1 MAPLRTWWPWAL
13 VVLIVLGA
21 AAIRLRLLDVPLDRD
36 EGEYAYIGR
45 LILDG
50 VPPYERAY
58 NMKMPGIY
66 VLYAAAFAAFG
77 ATTAAVHLALLVANA
92 LATMLVFVLAR
103 RWFAAPGAVGAAA
116 IFAVASLN
124 PELHGLGGYAEPF
137 VLLAALAGAIA
148 LLAAVESGRALALAV
163 AGVLF
168 GVGFVIKQSGGFLLA
183 FPLAVLA
190 VELARGRLSRSR
202 AVRDAALVVA
212 GALLPFA
219 FVCLW
224 LAAAGTFGAF
234 WFWTF
239 RYAAQYATLQSA
251 AAALRMFGST
261 VGYALPAAWPVLLLA
276 LAGLVAPAR
285 DIGDRRARGLLAL
298 LLASS
303 FIAASAGL
311 YFRQQYFLL
320 LLPACALLAARG
332 AFAVARLVPGAGA
345 STAAGVTL
353 IAAVAVWPLVHDAT
367 ILFRAA
373 PNVVSRAIYGRN
385 PFVESVEIARYIRE
399 RSGPGD
405 RVAVIGSE
413 PQIYF
418 YAGRPAATGYI
429 YMYPLMEPQPYASA
443 MQRDMIRELE
453 AARPTYLVF
462 VNLRA
467 SWLATP
473 ASDGTLARWF
483 DRYWR
488 DFDRVG
494 VADIVSRDV
503 TRYVWD
509 DAARDYTPQSAVWLA
524 VFRRKD

>member
-1 MAPLRTWWPWAL
+1 MLAS
-13 VVLIVLGA
+13 

-66 VLYAAAFAAFG
+66 VIYAAALAAFG
-77 ATTAAVHLALLVANA
+77 ATAAGAHLGLLVANA
-92 LATMLVFVLAR
+92 LGTVLVFLLAR
-103 RWFAAPGAVGAAA
+103 RWFDLVVAVGAAA
-116 IFAVASLN
+116 IFAAASLN
-124 PELHGLGGYAEPF
+124 PELHGLGAYAEHFMLPA
-137 VLLAALAGAIA
+137 VLGGALVLCAAL
-148 LLAAVESGRALALAV
+148 ESGRPVGFAT
-163 AGVLF
+163 AGLLF
-168 GVGFVIKQSGGFLLA
+168 GLAFVIKQSGGFLIA
-183 FPLAVLA
+183 FPLTVIALEA
-190 VELARGRLSRSR
+190 LRGRRAWSR
-202 AVRDAALVVA
+202 AVRAAALVAA
-212 GALLPFA
+212 GAVTPFA
-219 FVCLW
+219 VVCLW
-224 LAAAGTFGAF
+224 LSLAGTFPAF

-239 RYAAQYATLQSA
+239 RYAAEYATLQSA
-251 AAALRMFGST
+251 GAAARMFGST
-261 VGYALPAAWPVLLLA
+261 VGYALPAAWPIVLLA

-285 DIGDRRARGLLAL
+285 EPRDRRARALGAL
-298 LLASS
+298 LLACS
-303 FIAASAGL
+303 FVAASAGL

-320 LLPACALLAARG
+320 LLPALALLAARG
-332 AFAVARLVPGAGA
+332 AFAIARVIPAA
-345 STAAGVTL
+345 AARRPAAGVVV
-353 IAAVAVWPLVHDAT
+353 IAVATIWALVHDASV
-367 ILFRAA
+367 LFRAA
-373 PNVVSRAIYGRN
+373 PHVVSRAIYGRN

-399 RSGPGD
+399 RSGKDD
-405 RVAVIGSE
+405 RIAVIGSE

-429 YMYPLMEPQPYASA
+429 YMYPLMEAQPYASQ

-453 AARPTYLVF
+453 AARPKYLVF

-473 ASDGTLARWF
+473 ASDSTLARWF

-509 DAARDYTPQSAVWLA
+509 DAARDYTPQSSIWLA
-524 VFRRKD
+524 VFRRRD